1 MFAPPAWYA
10 RRMLKRLLII
20 FLLICALPAAAT
32 ALELT
37 VDRVD
42 GVDGGKVFQIVSSG
56 TVAAAPATVWRILTD
71 YDHMADYVPDLK
83 SARVVS
89 RDGDR
94 VVIEQQGAAR
104 FLFFSRTIHLVVQ
117 AHEQAPHKI
126 DVNLVDG
133 DMAVYR
139 CSWELIPVD
148 GGGTTV
154 RYTAA
159 IGPKFY
165 VPGLV
170 GASMVRKD
178 IARMMAAVLA
188 RLDRDGPPATRAR

>member
-1 MFAPPAWYA
+1 
-10 RRMLKRLLII
+10 MLKRFLII
-20 FLLICALPAAAT
+20 LLLACALPAGAAAM
-32 ALELT
+32 ALAVE
-37 VDRVD
+37 RVD
-42 GVDGGKVFQIVSSG
+42 GPDGASVYQITSSG
-56 TVAAAPATVWRILTD
+56 TVAAAPAAVWRILTD
-71 YDHMADYVPDLK
+71 YDHMADFVPDLQ

-89 RDGDR
+89 RNGDM

-104 FLFFSRTIHLVVQ
+104 FLFFSHPIHLVVQ

-126 DVNLVDG
+126 DVGLVDG
-133 DMAVYR
+133 DMRVYR
-139 CSWELIPVD
+139 CSWELVPLA

-154 RYTAA
+154 LYTAA
-159 IGPKFY
+159 IAPKFY

-188 RLDRDGPPATRAR
+188 RLDRDEAAAPRAR